1 MQSYKMAAFEAE
13 KYNTSQTVTDVKKVT
28 LSLLTPFLQ
37 KPHEWQRV
45 NQTVFLQKLISR
57 AVVTVFW
64 PTFFVIMCTFSN
76 ELLNV
81 RARRAVKVPDVS
93 RHSGR

>member
-1 MQSYKMAAFEAE
+1 MAKEMSG
-13 KYNTSQTVTDVKKVT
+13 T
-28 LSLLTPFLQ
+28 LTPMSPLRFSFVNRLKQLIQ
-37 KPHEWQRV
+37 KPYEWQQV